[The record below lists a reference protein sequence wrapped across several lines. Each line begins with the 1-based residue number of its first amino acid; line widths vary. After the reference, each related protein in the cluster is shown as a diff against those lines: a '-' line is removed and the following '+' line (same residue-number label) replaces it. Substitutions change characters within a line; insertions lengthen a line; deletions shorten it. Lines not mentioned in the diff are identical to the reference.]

1 MVTVLKTV
9 GCHSPVGSNPTFSAK
24 SCALDI
30 ITRFSYQK
38 GVMTRFDIRV
48 LVCIRGFPNV
58 QQKVIVLAFG
68 SADRTTIISETF
80 MIVEIL
86 FGGSE

>member
-1 MVTVLKTV
+1 
-9 GCHSPVGSNPTFSAK
+9 
-24 SCALDI
+24 
-30 ITRFSYQK
+30 
-38 GVMTRFDIRV
+38 MTRFDIRV